1 MLTFESADM
10 TLRVELQSD
19 QVELFLQ
26 EIGEPQTGPARH
38 NPGRCGSESPPPHR
52 ANGR

>member
-19 QVELFLQ
+19 PSDQVELCLQ
-26 EIGEPQTGPARH
+26 EIDVSSSSFIRTSNRSRET
-38 NPGRCGSESPPPHR
+38 
-52 ANGR
+52 